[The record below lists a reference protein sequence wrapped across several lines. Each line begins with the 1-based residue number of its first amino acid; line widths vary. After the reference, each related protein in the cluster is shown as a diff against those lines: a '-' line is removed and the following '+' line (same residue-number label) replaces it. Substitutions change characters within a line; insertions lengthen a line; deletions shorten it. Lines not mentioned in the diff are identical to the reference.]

1 MNNIRQIF
9 DQIIEDLIN
18 PFKDPREA
26 LEVVRTPEIL
36 HFKNE
41 ELFYCLIDETPRTF
55 KEGMIVSATVQRVF
69 SGGETKGRI
78 ACRLENGMDGNIREE
93 NCEFFKSGAPSVDTG
108 SIVTGRIY
116 RIQFDGNKENPDI
129 KFDDNFSV
137 DLTCKQSDLRNHQ
150 HFMNAKGLSVSDYNE
165 EDLVNQNFKI

>member
-69 SGGETKGRI
+69 QGDKGCRI

-93 NCEFFKSGAPSVDTG
+93 RCEFFKGGAPSVDTG

-116 RIQFDGNKENPDI
+116 SIQFDGNKENPDI

-137 DLTCKQSDLRNHQ
+137 NLTCKQSDLRNHTA
-150 HFMNAKGLSVSDYNE
+150 FLIDKGISPTDFH
-165 EDLVNQNFKI
+165 EDDLINQNFKT

>member
-55 KEGMIVSATVQRVF
+55 KEGMIVSATV
-69 SGGETKGRI
+69 
-78 ACRLENGMDGNIREE
+78 
-93 NCEFFKSGAPSVDTG
+93 
-108 SIVTGRIY
+108 
-116 RIQFDGNKENPDI
+116 
-129 KFDDNFSV
+129 
-137 DLTCKQSDLRNHQ
+137 
-150 HFMNAKGLSVSDYNE
+150 
-165 EDLVNQNFKI
+165 

>member
-116 RIQFDGNKENPDI
+116 RI
-129 KFDDNFSV
+129 
-137 DLTCKQSDLRNHQ
+137 
-150 HFMNAKGLSVSDYNE
+150 
-165 EDLVNQNFKI
+165 